1 MAYILDQNGL
11 IVRTFTLTNAQ
22 LQNIIGGAPIVL
34 QVSTGRPFAI
44 VAASMLYTNA
54 TVLFETQAGNG
65 SVSLLVESSI
75 AAYYQSLGNTNF
87 SLNPNFAMSYQV
99 NYDLSGPL
107 FTDPYDG
114 DKIAIL
120 FDSNYNTG
128 DGELLIKIFGFYF

>member
-1 MAYILDQNGL
+1 MSFIVNPAGL
-11 IVRTFTLTNAQ
+11 VVYEFTLNNVQ
-22 LQNIIGGAPIVL
+22 LQNIIGGAPITL
-34 QVSTGRPFAI
+34 QASTGRPFAI
-44 VAASMLYTNA
+44 VAASMLYRNGTIM
-54 TVLFETQAGNG
+54 FETQAGNG
-65 SVSLLVESSI
+65 SVALLVESSI
-75 AAYYQSLGNTNF
+75 AAYYQSLGFTNF

-128 DGELLIKIFGFYF
+128 DGELLIKILGFYF